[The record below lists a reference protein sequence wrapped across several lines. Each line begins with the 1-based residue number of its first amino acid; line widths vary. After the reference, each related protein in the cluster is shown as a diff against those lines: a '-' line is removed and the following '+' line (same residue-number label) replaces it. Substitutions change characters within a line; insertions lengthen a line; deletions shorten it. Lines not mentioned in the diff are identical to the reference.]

1 MSSQIYTSALTGAE
15 VEEALRRALSS
26 VQSINGIRPTHSG
39 NVFVEG
45 IQPEGAGET
54 PAVSAVYVPYV
65 EDGML
70 CWENEAGLD
79 NPPPVALKDFLP
91 DAVYQVCGKA
101 PEEGNVTLTPQ
112 DVGAAPAEALED
124 LATRAYV
131 NGRHF
136 GAVLTLGLEDW
147 QDLSQTV
154 ALPDLGPEDTVMVS
168 PEPGDGFEEYA
179 NCGMRCA
186 AQGAGSLT
194 FRCQAVP
201 DRALTVNVVVWRA
214 AE

>member
-1 MSSQIYTSALTGAE
+1 MSSQIFTSAFTGAE

-45 IQPEGAGET
+45 IQPEGGAET
-54 PAVSAVYVPYV
+54 PGVSAVYVPYV
-65 EDGML
+65 EEGLL
-70 CWENEAGLD
+70 CWENEAGLE
-79 NPPPVALKDFLP
+79 NPPPVALRDFLP

-101 PEEGNVTLTPQ
+101 PAEGNVTLTPQ
-112 DVGAAPAEALED
+112 DVGAAPAETLES

-136 GAVLTLGLEDW
+136 EAVLTLGLEGW
-147 QDLSQTV
+147 QEGSQEA
-154 ALPDLGPEDTVMVS
+154 ALPGVTAADTVMVS
-168 PEPGDGFEEYA
+168 PEPGAGCEETA
-179 NCGMRCA
+179 NCGVRCA

-194 FRCQAVP
+194 FRCQTVP
-201 DRALTVNVVVWRA
+201 DRALTVNVQVWRA

>member
-1 MSSQIYTSALTGAE
+1 MSSQMYTSAFTGAE

-45 IQPEGAGET
+45 VQPEGGAET
-54 PAVSAVYVPYV
+54 PGVSAVYVPYV

-70 CWENEAGLD
+70 RWENEAGLP
-79 NPPPVALKDFLP
+79 NPEPVALRDFLP

-101 PEEGNVTLTPQ
+101 PVSGNVTLTAQ
-112 DVGAAPAEALED
+112 DVGAAPAEALES

-136 GAVLTLGLEDW
+136 EAVLTLGLEDW
-147 QDLSQTV
+147 QEGSQEA
-154 ALPDLGPEDTVMVS
+154 ALPGVTAEDTVMVS
-168 PEPGDGFEEYA
+168 PEPGDSFEEYA
-179 NCGMRCA
+179 QCGVRCVS
-186 AQGAGSLT
+186 QGAGSLT
-194 FRCQAVP
+194 FRCQDVP
-201 DRALTVNVVVWRA
+201 DRALTVNVQVWRA

>member
-1 MSSQIYTSALTGAE
+1 MSSQIYTSAFTGAQ

-45 IQPEGAGET
+45 VQPEGGAET
-54 PAVSAVYVPYV
+54 PAASAVYVPYV

-70 CWENEAGLD
+70 CWENEAGLP
-79 NPPPVALKDFLP
+79 NPEPVALRDFLP

-101 PEEGNVTLTPQ
+101 PESGNVTLTAQ
-112 DVGAAPAEALED
+112 DVGAAPAEALES

-131 NGRHF
+131 NGLHF
-136 GAVLTLGLEDW
+136 GAVLTLGVEGW
-147 QDLSQTV
+147 QDFVQEA
-154 ALPDLGPEDTVMVS
+154 ALPDLEPEATVIVS
-168 PEPGDGFEEYA
+168 PEPGDGFDEYA
-179 NCGMRCA
+179 QCGVRCVS
-186 AQGAGSLT
+186 QGEGSLT

-201 DRALTVNVVVWRA
+201 DRALTVNVQVWRA

>member
-1 MSSQIYTSALTGAE
+1 MSSQIYTSALTGAQ

-39 NVFVEG
+39 NVYVEG

-65 EDGML
+65 EDGLL
-70 CWENEAGLD
+70 CWENDAGLE

-91 DAVYQVCGKA
+91 DAVYQVCGRA

-112 DVGAAPAEALED
+112 AVGAAPAEALES

-131 NGRHF
+131 DGRHF
-136 GAVLTLGLEDW
+136 GAAVILAAEGW
-147 QDLSQTV
+147 QEGIQEA

-168 PEPGDGFEEYA
+168 PEPGDGFAEYA
-179 NCGMRCA
+179 NCGVRCVS
-186 AQGAGSLT
+186 QGEGSLT

-201 DRALTVNVVVWRA
+201 DRDLTVNIAVWRA